1 MKILSDNV
9 KNAVKTLKCFDSL
22 AQLYWLNAMVELDQ
36 LTKTE
41 AGYIIFNRLI

>member
-22 AQLYWLNAMVELDQ
+22 AQLYWLNAMIELEE
-36 LTKTE
+36 LTKSE
-41 AGYIIFNRLI
+41 AGYIIINKLI